1 MTNSPGSVGWLYSYL
16 VHSVHS
22 GVRLDMHDSLF
33 KPIHAPAI
41 SRLIRSLFSE
51 E

>member
-1 MTNSPGSVGWLYSYL
+1 MTISPGSVRWLYSYL
-16 VHSVHS
+16 MNSVH
-22 GVRLDMHDSLF
+22 GDARLDMHDSLS

-41 SRLIRSLFSE
+41 SHLIGSLFSE